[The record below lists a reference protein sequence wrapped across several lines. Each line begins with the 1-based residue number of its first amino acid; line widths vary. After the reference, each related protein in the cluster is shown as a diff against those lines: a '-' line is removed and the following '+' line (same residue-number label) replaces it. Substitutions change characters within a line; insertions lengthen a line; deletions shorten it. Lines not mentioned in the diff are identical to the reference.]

1 MIKEKEILHKEKLDP
16 LAYLLEVIN
25 DAEAT
30 PSRRDR
36 LALAALPYC
45 HHRVEG
51 RRVSKKQQTEASAK
65 RAVTGGSVAWG
76 NDLRTSS
83 NGQSD

>member
-1 MIKEKEILHKEKLDP
+1 MPKQKLSP
-16 LAYLLEVIN
+16 LEYLIEVIN
-25 DAEAT
+25 D
-30 PSRRDR
+30 PKVDPHRRDTM
-36 LALAALPYC
+36 ALAAMPYC
-45 HHRVEG
+45 HHKVEG
-51 RRVSKKQQTEASAK
+51 RRVSKKQQTEKAAR